1 MNLTPFTVSYHLESG
16 CFLACPLT
24 VVPWLFG
31 RSRPPSTVSLWP
43 LSPSVQPT
51 LVLSLGSDLWSSSL
65 GTQRL
70 PFPVPPSVSDWEVL
84 GGHHHLCRSL
94 SAVFLKQFLHSLLRL
109 WISHSVLLDLPAK
122 WVVFLVWRHFFFH
135 SSLSGS
141 WVLSQLL
148 FLFLFLFSFALLSY
162 VDIFLPLWKSEVFC
176 LCFVAVIW
184 ELFHM

>member
-1 MNLTPFTVSYHLESG
+1 MNSTPFTVKSYHLESG

-24 VVPWLFG
+24 VVPTWLF
-31 RSRPPSTVSLWP
+31 SRVQASFHSIACP
-43 LSPSVQPT
+43 LSPSMQPT
-51 LVLSLGSDLWSSSL
+51 LVLSLGSDLWSSVWH
-65 GTQRL
+65 QCL
-70 PFPVPPSVSDWEVL
+70 PFQSLAVSQTGKCWVAITICADLCCVLKAIPALSSEALNLPLCPAWSPCQVSGISSVETFL
-84 GGHHHLCRSL
+84 L
-94 SAVFLKQFLHSLLRL
+94 SQF
-109 WISHSVLLDLPAK
+109 
-122 WVVFLVWRHFFFH
+122 
-135 SSLSGS
+135 LSGS